1 MRWTETLIPTLRE
14 APKEAEAPSHR
25 WLLRGGFI
33 RQLSSGVYSY
43 LPLGLRVLT
52 KISGIIREEMF
63 RGGADEVLLPALHPA
78 ELWKKS
84 GRYDVL
90 GGDKITFQSRS
101 GQEYVLGPTHEEVI
115 TELVAHGIKS
125 YQDLPLILFQ
135 IQTKFRDEL
144 RPRFGMIRTK
154 EFIMKDAYSFDRDV
168 AGLEVSY
175 QKMTRAYENIFR
187 RVGLR
192 YQIVAADPGLM
203 GGNVSQEFMVE
214 SRYGEDRVVRC
225 DPCASLTSLDIAA
238 RGQPEKRSRPEPVSK
253 KPEIFDTPNLK
264 TIEEITNQFRIPKEK
279 MVKTLLYIGDGKPIA
294 ALITGESELNEGK
307 LRRLAGVKTLRM
319 ATAPE
324 IEKLTGAPPGFSGP
338 VGLKGASIFADWD
351 VEALGDFV
359 TGANQKD
366 RHLKQ
371 VNWARDFEASAVGDL
386 RFIRE
391 GDPCAKCG
399 RGLKMITTMEVGHIF
414 KLGTRYSEALDAS
427 FTDESGKRRPAMMGC
442 YGIGVSRVMSA
453 IVEEHQDERGICWP
467 KSVAPFAVHLVT
479 VNETDPQTRE
489 EAARLYERLSAGGFD
504 VLYDNRNER
513 AGVKFHDADLI
524 GIPLQVI
531 LGEKNLKEGRVDF
544 KDRLEGRSTL
554 VKVEE
559 AFSFVQNFY
568 SYRNDND

>member
-33 RQLSSGVYSY
+33 RPVASGVYSY
-43 LPLGLRVLT
+43 LPLGQRVLT
-52 KISGIIREEMF
+52 KISEIIREEMF
-63 RGGADEVLLPALHPA
+63 LAGADEVLLPALHPA

-84 GRYDVL
+84 GRYDAL
-90 GGDKITFQSRS
+90 GGDKIAFQSRS

-154 EFIMKDAYSFDRDV
+154 EFIMKDAYSFDRDE

-175 QKMTRAYENIFR
+175 QKMVRAYENIFR

-192 YQIVAADPGLM
+192 YEAVAADPGLM

-225 DPCASLTSLDIAA
+225 PHCATLASLDIAG
-238 RGQPEKRSRPEPVSK
+238 RGREGKGSRPEPAAR

-264 TIEEITNQFRIPKEK
+264 TIEEIANHFRIPREK
-279 MVKTLLYIGDGKPIA
+279 MVKTLLYFGDGKPIA
-294 ALITGESELNEGK
+294 ALVTGDSELNEGK
-307 LRRLAGVKTLRM
+307 LRRLAGVKILRM
-319 ATAPE
+319 ATAQE
-324 IEKLTGAPPGFSGP
+324 IEKWTGAPLGFSGP
-338 VGLKGASIFADWD
+338 VGLKGVEVFGDWD
-351 VEALGDFV
+351 VEALSDFV

-371 VNWARDFEASAVGDL
+371 VNWGRDFEAKALGDL
-386 RFIRE
+386 RFVRE
-391 GDPCAKCG
+391 GDLCAKCG
-399 RGLKMITTMEVGHIF
+399 GKLEIITTMEIGHIF
-414 KLGTRYSEALDAS
+414 KLGTRYTESLEAS
-427 FTDESGKRRPAMMGC
+427 FADESGKRRPAVMGC
-442 YGIGVSRVMSA
+442 YGIGVSRLVAA
-453 IVEEHQDERGICWP
+453 IVEGHQDERGISWP
-467 KSVAPFAVHLVT
+467 KSVTPFHVHLVT
-479 VNETDPQTRE
+479 VNESDSQTRE
-489 EAARLYERLSAGGFD
+489 EAGKLYERLSAAGFD
-504 VLYDNRNER
+504 VLYDNRGER

-524 GIPLQVI
+524 GIPLRAI

-544 KDRLEGRSTL
+544 KNRAEGGSTL
-554 VKVEE
+554 VKLEE
-559 AFSFVQNFY
+559 AAGFVRKFY
-568 SYRNDND
+568 ADEKK